1 VTGGSTGKGGS
12 SGTGGSTGVVDAGKL
27 ADSGST
33 TDAKDAPFQGNETG
47 TIDGSKPV
55 LLDSGLLDQGSPD
68 VEAID
73 TMVVHLDAEIDAE
86 RLDTESLDVL
96 ADAPADSASN
106 PIPCSSVHM
115 VSLSDSTSGG
125 TVSFGTTGNYCFATC
140 DDISGWVGNYLD
152 GRSILLVNSHSV
164 TIPANGSSVTTPL
177 PTPKYLGTYTLF
189 QINGGTYD
197 YASITWWGTGHTCSA
212 PDGGFGL

>member
-1 VTGGSTGKGGS
+1 MNGGSTGKGGS

-86 RLDTESLDVL
+86 RLDTEVPDV
-96 ADAPADSASN
+96 AT
-106 PIPCSSVHM
+106 
-115 VSLSDSTSGG
+115 ST
-125 TVSFGTTGNYCFATC
+125 
-140 DDISGWVGNYLD
+140 
-152 GRSILLVNSHSV
+152 
-164 TIPANGSSVTTPL
+164 
-177 PTPKYLGTYTLF
+177 
-189 QINGGTYD
+189 
-197 YASITWWGTGHTCSA
+197 
-212 PDGGFGL
+212 